1 MRCLRSTSVADCLV
15 YSSHLLLR
23 TPSIASQRTCGLD
36 HRAFLLSP
44 TEDKGAEVA
53 GVSSWLHSGQFQYC
67 LLQGN
72 SAYYRNNPLL
82 DARTAPQN

>member
-23 TPSIASQRTCGLD
+23 TPSIALQRTCGLD
-36 HRAFLLSP
+36 QRAFLLSP

-53 GVSSWLHSGQFQYC
+53 GVSS
-67 LLQGN
+67 
-72 SAYYRNNPLL
+72 
-82 DARTAPQN
+82 